1 MEPSFK
7 VICATRAS
15 RDGFATQT
23 ALGRSLALFPHPF
36 IELELH
42 AGNRTG
48 LATLYNAAIDRC
60 RSHPAYLVFAH
71 DDVHLLDLFWP
82 HHVMQGLK
90 RFDVIGAV
98 GNRRRLPGQP
108 AWRFRDAAFAQDDG
122 DNLSGW
128 VMHGRAWPPESVDFY
143 GFPGHE
149 VKLLDGLLLA
159 ARSDRLLAQGVRFDE
174 QFDFHFY
181 DMDFCRSAEQGGLRM
196 GTWSIPLLHESYGSF
211 DSPAWR
217 GAYQRYLAKWGS

>member
-71 DDVHLLDLFWP
+71 DDVHLLDLFDSGERGRP
-82 HHVMQGLK
+82 QAG
-90 RFDVIGAV
+90 V
-98 GNRRRLPGQP
+98 GCELVLAC
-108 AWRFRDAAFAQDDG
+108 AWTE
-122 DNLSGW
+122 L
-128 VMHGRAWPPESVDFY
+128 V
-143 GFPGHE
+143 
-149 VKLLDGLLLA
+149 LA
-159 ARSDRLLAQGVRFDE
+159 AWMELVLD
-174 QFDFHFY
+174 
-181 DMDFCRSAEQGGLRM
+181 
-196 GTWSIPLLHESYGSF
+196 WSCC
-211 DSPAWR
+211 W
-217 GAYQRYLAKWGS
+217 

>member
-98 GNRRRLPGQP
+98 GNRMMATTCRAGSCTAGRGRRSPSTST
-108 AWRFRDAAFAQDDG
+108 A
-122 DNLSGW
+122 
-128 VMHGRAWPPESVDFY
+128 
-143 GFPGHE
+143 
-149 VKLLDGLLLA
+149 
-159 ARSDRLLAQGVRFDE
+159 
-174 QFDFHFY
+174 
-181 DMDFCRSAEQGGLRM
+181 
-196 GTWSIPLLHESYGSF
+196 
-211 DSPAWR
+211 SPATR
-217 GAYQRYLAKWGS
+217 